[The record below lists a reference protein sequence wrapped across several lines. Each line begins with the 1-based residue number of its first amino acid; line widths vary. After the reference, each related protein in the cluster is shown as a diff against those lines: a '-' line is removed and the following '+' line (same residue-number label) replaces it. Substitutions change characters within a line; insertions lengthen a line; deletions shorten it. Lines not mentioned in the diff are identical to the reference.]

1 MNVEIKDAGTARKI
15 ALVTFDS
22 DEVKTKE
29 TQTCNEIAKVANIP
43 GFRKGKAPH
52 PIIRKKFAKE
62 LKGELSRKVS
72 TDAYEALLG
81 RDDLKIYSVVKVDS
95 GDFAADSPLTVEVTV
110 DIEPEFDIPKYE
122 EFELSINP
130 TDVSKDDVEKEINAL
145 LDQRASYEEV
155 DRPVSEGDYVK
166 CSYEGK
172 IDGEGVADLLPDKP
186 MYGKQ
191 TNTWEE
197 AGNVTGLG
205 VQAIAEGIVGMSK
218 GESKEVK
225 ADFDKDFEL
234 TPLAGKSVN
243 YTLEVHEVREKKS
256 ATLDEDF
263 LKSLKVEDEK
273 TLRERLEKDLT
284 ARKERENLNTKR
296 QQVTQKIL
304 ELPEFD
310 LPQQAVDEES
320 KVIFQ
325 GNIQR
330 ALQQGTKQ
338 EEIESKREELWNQ
351 ALTQGQARVKLTLVL
366 GKIAEN
372 EKVDVKNEDLAQA
385 ATQEAMM
392 LRKDPTAYVKE
403 LSQDRQKLNRLR
415 QDILYDKTLELI
427 ASKAKETICEIK
439 EDHQH

>member
-273 TLRERLEKDLT
+273 TLRERLEKDLV

>member
-273 TLRERLEKDLT
+273 TLRERLEKDLA

-392 LRKDPTAYVKE
+392 LRKDPTAYIKE

>member
-95 GDFAADSPLTVEVTV
+95 GDFATDSPLTVEVTV
-110 DIEPEFDIPKYE
+110 DIEPEFEIPKYE
-122 EFELSINP
+122 EFELSIHP
-130 TDVSKDDVEKEINAL
+130 TDVSKDDVEKEINTL

-273 TLRERLEKDLT
+273 TLRERLEKDLI

-320 KVIFQ
+320 KIIFQ

-338 EEIESKREELWNQ
+338 EEIESKREELWNYQ
-351 ALTQGQARVKLTLVL
+351 
-366 GKIAEN
+366 N
-372 EKVDVKNEDLAQA
+372 
-385 ATQEAMM
+385 
-392 LRKDPTAYVKE
+392 
-403 LSQDRQKLNRLR
+403 
-415 QDILYDKTLELI
+415 
-427 ASKAKETICEIK
+427 
-439 EDHQH
+439 

>member
-72 TDAYEALLG
+72 SDAYEALLG

-122 EFELSINP
+122 EFELSIHP

-273 TLRERLEKDLT
+273 TLRERLEKDLV

>member
-155 DRPVSEGDYVK
+155 DRPVYEGDYVK

-172 IDGEGVADLLPDKP
+172 IDGQEVADLLPDKP

-191 TNTWEE
+191 VNTWEE

-273 TLRERLEKDLT
+273 TLRERLEKDLA

>member
-1 MNVEIKDAGTARKI
+1 
-15 ALVTFDS
+15 
-22 DEVKTKE
+22 
-29 TQTCNEIAKVANIP
+29 
-43 GFRKGKAPH
+43 
-52 PIIRKKFAKE
+52 
-62 LKGELSRKVS
+62 
-72 TDAYEALLG
+72 
-81 RDDLKIYSVVKVDS
+81 
-95 GDFAADSPLTVEVTV
+95 
-110 DIEPEFDIPKYE
+110 
-122 EFELSINP
+122 
-130 TDVSKDDVEKEINAL
+130 
-145 LDQRASYEEV
+145 
-155 DRPVSEGDYVK
+155 
-166 CSYEGK
+166 
-172 IDGEGVADLLPDKP
+172 

-273 TLRERLEKDLT
+273 TLRERLEKDLV

>member
-1 MNVEIKDAGTARKI
+1 MKSLKLRIYLDLEREK
-15 ALVTFDS
+15 
-22 DEVKTKE
+22 
-29 TQTCNEIAKVANIP
+29 
-43 GFRKGKAPH
+43 H
-52 PIIRKKFAKE
+52 PTPLFEKKFAKE

-273 TLRERLEKDLT
+273 TLRERLEKDLV
-284 ARKERENLNTKR
+284 ARKEPKTS
-296 QQVTQKIL
+296 TQRGNK
-304 ELPEFD
+304 LPKNPRITEFD

-338 EEIESKREELWNQ
+338 EEIESKREELWNWGSNSR
-351 ALTQGQARVKLTLVL
+351 ASSSKTNL
-366 GKIAEN
+366 G
-372 EKVDVKNEDLAQA
+372 
-385 ATQEAMM
+385 
-392 LRKDPTAYVKE
+392 
-403 LSQDRQKLNRLR
+403 SW
-415 QDILYDKTLELI
+415 
-427 ASKAKETICEIK
+427 
-439 EDHQH
+439 

>member
-95 GDFAADSPLTVEVTV
+95 GDFATDSPLTVEVTV

-122 EFELSINP
+122 EFELSIQP

-172 IDGEGVADLLPDKP
+172 IDGEGVADLLSDKP

-191 TNTWEE
+191 TNTWVE

-225 ADFDKDFEL
+225 AEFDKDFEL

-273 TLRERLEKDLT
+273 TLRERMEKDLV

-304 ELPEFD
+304 EIPEFD

-320 KVIFQ
+320 KIIFQ

-439 EDHQH
+439 